1 MKRSAKLTAD
11 EIDRYLSIVARL
23 PLPGDDAEQ
32 LAAHL
37 RPWADADD
45 GKPTYM
51 LNLTRY
57 FAEVRPVPGAPPFDA
72 APAEAHGHYHRR
84 LAAKWLRNASYP
96 IFRGSPQGEPLMQ
109 AQRGPERW
117 DNVWIVRY
125 PSRRRF
131 LELLTWPGYAE
142 ADPYRSM
149 ALEHDLVPLTR
160 DATIPDDRWLVG
172 GLLVAALLATGW
184 ARAAL
189 RGREGG

>member
-1 MKRSAKLTAD
+1 
-11 EIDRYLSIVARL
+11 
-23 PLPGDDAEQ
+23 
-32 LAAHL
+32 
-37 RPWADADD
+37 
-45 GKPTYM
+45 
-51 LNLTRY
+51 
-57 FAEVRPVPGAPPFDA
+57 
-72 APAEAHGHYHRR
+72 
-84 LAAKWLRNASYP
+84 
-96 IFRGSPQGEPLMQ
+96 MQ

-117 DNVWIVRY
+117 DNVWNLRY

-189 RGREGG
+189 RGREGS